1 MTASPGAGKT
11 DNPLQTKPE
20 SGTEPQAKGGAR
32 RGAAQRGTPRWRRV
46 LPPVIVLLIVAAIWD
61 LVVHLAHVQ
70 DFIFPSLENVFRSL
84 GKNWS
89 GTLAGATWMT
99 FQEMLFGFL
108 ISIAVAVLISLAL
121 HVSGTLRSAIYPL
134 LIGSQAIPIV
144 VIGPILA
151 IIFGYGISPK
161 LIIVAITCFFPIVVS
176 LVDGL
181 GSVDPDLIKV
191 MRTLDGSRLATLF
204 RVEIPSALPSFFSG
218 LRIAA
223 VYAPIGAVFGEF
235 AGSQNGLGYVLLQ
248 ATPQLATD
256 LVFAAVFLLTVMSIA
271 LFVLLSLLER
281 ACCPWAGKGKR

>member
-1 MTASPGAGKT
+1 MTTQPGAGKVES
-11 DNPLQTKPE
+11 PPQTTP
-20 SGTEPQAKGGAR
+20 GTEAGRQPKAAAR
-32 RGAAQRGTPRWRRV
+32 RGTPRWRRV
-46 LPPVIVLLIVAAIWD
+46 VPPVIVLLLVAAVWD
-61 LVVHLAHVQ
+61 LVVHLAGVQ
-70 DFIFPSLENVFRSL
+70 DYIFPSVENVFRSL

-108 ISIAVAVLISLAL
+108 ISIAVAVLISLTL
-121 HVSGTLRSAIYPL
+121 HVSGTLRSAVYPL

-204 RVEIPSALPSFFSG
+204 RVEVPSALPSFFSG

-271 LFVLLSLLER
+271 LFVLLSVLER
-281 ACCPWAGKGKR
+281 VCCPWAGKGKR

>member
-11 DNPLQTKPE
+11 DSPLQTKPG

-271 LFVLLSLLER
+271 LFVLLSVLER

>member
-1 MTASPGAGKT
+1 MTTQPGTGKVDSPPQTTPGTGA
-11 DNPLQTKPE
+11 
-20 SGTEPQAKGGAR
+20 EPPAR
-32 RGAAQRGTPRWRRV
+32 GEARRGTPRWRRI
-46 LPPVIVLLIVAAIWD
+46 LPPVLVLLIVAAIWD
-61 LVVHLAHVQ
+61 LVVHLAGVQ
-70 DFIFPSLENVFRSL
+70 DYIFPSVENVFRSL

-99 FQEMLFGFL
+99 FQEMVLGFL

-271 LFVLLSLLER
+271 LFVLLSVLER
-281 ACCPWAGKGKR
+281 VCVPWAGKGKR

>member
-1 MTASPGAGKT
+1 MTTQPGAGKVER
-11 DNPLQTKPE
+11 PLETKPA
-20 SGTEPQAKGGAR
+20 TEAGPQAKPAV
-32 RGAAQRGTPRWRRV
+32 QRGTPRWRRV

-61 LVVHLAHVQ
+61 LVVHLAGVQ
-70 DFIFPSLENVFRSL
+70 DYIFPSVENVFRSL

-99 FQEMLFGFL
+99 LQEMVFGFL

-204 RVEIPSALPSFFSG
+204 RVEVPSALPSFFSG

-281 ACCPWAGKGKR
+281 VCCPWAGKGKR

>member
-1 MTASPGAGKT
+1 
-11 DNPLQTKPE
+11 
-20 SGTEPQAKGGAR
+20 
-32 RGAAQRGTPRWRRV
+32 V
-46 LPPVIVLLIVAAIWD
+46 PPAIVLLLVAAVWD
-61 LVVHLAHVQ
+61 LVVHLGGVQ

-84 GKNWS
+84 GKNWP
-89 GTLAGATWMT
+89 GVLADATWTT

-108 ISIAVAVLISLAL
+108 ISIAVAVVISLAL
-121 HVSGTLRSAIYPL
+121 HSSATLRSAVYPL
-134 LIGSQAIPIV
+134 LIGSQAVPIV

-191 MRTLDGSRLATLF
+191 MRTLDGGRLATLL
-204 RVEIPSALPSFFSG
+204 RVEIPSALPTFFSG
-218 LRIAA
+218 LRIGA

-256 LVFAAVFLLTVMSIA
+256 LVFAAVFLLTVMSIL
-271 LFVLLSLLER
+271 LFVLLSVLER
-281 ACCPWAGKGKR
+281 ICCPWAGKGKK